1 MRLGAGAR
9 KHVAESPEK
18 GATRMARP
26 TKTENERRTEQV
38 KIRLTLS
45 EVEHL
50 REQALITGMTVAH
63 LVRRRALSLP
73 VQPTPSRVDAQLLS
87 ELNRIGVN
95 VNQLA
100 RSANTNRDFG
110 GDWQAIQEELVRLLA
125 AVSQAYDS

>member
-1 MRLGAGAR
+1 M
-9 KHVAESPEK
+9 
-18 GATRMARP
+18 TRP
-26 TKTENERRTEQV
+26 TKTDLERRSEQV

-50 REQALITGMTVAH
+50 RDQARKAGLSLAGF
-63 LVRRRALSLP
+63 VRRRALALT
-73 VQPTPSRVDAQLLS
+73 VQPPPSRADAQLLA

-100 RSANTNRDFG
+100 RSANTGRTFA
-110 GDWQAIQEELVRLLA
+110 GDWQAIEEELSRLLA

>member
-1 MRLGAGAR
+1 
-9 KHVAESPEK
+9 
-18 GATRMARP
+18 MARP
-26 TKTENERRTEQV
+26 TKTESERRTEQV

-50 REQALITGMTVAH
+50 RDQARITGMTVAN

-100 RSANTNRDFG
+100 RSANTGRAFA
-110 GDWQAIQEELVRLLA
+110 GDWQAIEEELSSLLA